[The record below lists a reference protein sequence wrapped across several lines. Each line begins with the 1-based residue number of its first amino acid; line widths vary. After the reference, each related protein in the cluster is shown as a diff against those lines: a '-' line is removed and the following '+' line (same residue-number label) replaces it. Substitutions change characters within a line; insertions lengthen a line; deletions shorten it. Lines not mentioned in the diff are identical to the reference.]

1 MSDTTETPVL
11 VDLANGQEAAA
22 LDHIERALDV
32 LDEAEDFLIEEQRRD
47 AVPSTSNQHAMVRYA
62 EARSLLEDAFERL
75 SGEPRIKVI
84 SSDATHV
91 TTIRG
96 GHVWPLRNPGVLLD
110 GNHPSGDAQCRPIPR
125 ARRKN

>member
-1 MSDTTETPVL
+1 VSNTTETPVL

-22 LDHIERALDV
+22 LDHIERALEI

-62 EARSLLEDAFERL
+62 EARSLLEDAFEKL
-75 SGEPRIKVI
+75 SGEPPIKVI
-84 SSDATHV
+84 SSEATHI

-96 GHVWPLRNPGVLLD
+96 GHVVGTRALD
-110 GNHPSGDAQCRPIPR
+110 
-125 ARRKN
+125 